1 MQVPCPIWRA
11 DCGCSVMPRNRGE
24 QAADKRSRVVEA
36 LRPVWPDAEAHVA
49 PTRSVAPDLF
59 YRSKASWVFA
69 EAADA
74 SGPRLGAWA
83 RGSHNLLPLRE
94 CVVVEHPLAVMVG
107 RLEDELRA
115 AKVRPYD
122 EKSHIGDLRYVVG
135 RSTSDGKALLT
146 FIGPGAQPNT
156 ALVQI
161 AQVLAQA
168 FPHLLG
174 MSWQSN
180 DSKGNAVFS
189 HAASVPMVGV
199 AEGQE
204 CVSGLTLNMRVE
216 TFFQVHRTAA
226 EALRARMEEH
236 ILSQAKHQL
245 GTTKVWDLYCGV
257 GVNALCLA
265 RRGLQVHG
273 VESHAG
279 AITAA
284 KRNAEVNLVDGGAS
298 TCTFTV
304 GSLDE
309 ITSLPTGSVDVV
321 VLNPPRKGANAALLN
336 EIAMRSPHTVVYI
349 ACEPRPLALAI
360 QILSASGYSV
370 HSAEPFDL
378 FPQTEHV
385 ETLLVM
391 TK

>member
-11 DCGCSVMPRNRGE
+11 DCGCGAMPRTSSE
-24 QAADKRSRVVEA
+24 QAADKRARVVEA
-36 LRPVWPDAEAHVA
+36 LRAIWPEAEGRVA

-59 YRSKASWVFA
+59 YRSKASWVFG
-69 EAADA
+69 EASDG

-94 CVVVEHPLAVMVG
+94 CVVVEPALSMMVG
-107 RLEDELRA
+107 RLEDALRA

-122 EKSHIGDLRYVVG
+122 EKSHLGDLRYVVG

-146 FIGPGAQPNT
+146 FIGPSAQPNA
-156 ALVQI
+156 ALVQV

-174 MSWQSN
+174 VSWQSN

-189 HAASVPMVGV
+189 PAASVPMVGV
-199 AEGQE
+199 AEAE
-204 CVSGLTLNMRVE
+204 ERVSGLTLTMRVE
-216 TFFQVHRTAA
+216 TFFQVHRAAA

-236 ILSQAKHQL
+236 IYAQAKHQL
-245 GTTKVWDLYCGV
+245 GRTKVWDLYCGV

-265 RRGLQVHG
+265 RSGLQVHG
-273 VESHAG
+273 VESHTG

-284 KRNAEVNLVDGGAS
+284 KRNAQVNLADGAAE
-298 TCTFTV
+298 CTFSV

-309 ITSLPTGSVDVV
+309 ITSLPAGSVDVV

-336 EIAMRSPHTVVYI
+336 EIAQRSPHTVVYI

-370 HSAEPFDL
+370 HSVEPFDL
-378 FPQTEHV
+378 FPHTEHV